1 MTQVAILTHP
11 KRNPARRPCVVP
23 VPTSLGGANNV
34 ETDSACLML
43 PLAEALR
50 GPAMRKFSLTLLAAA
65 IALTASQAS
74 AADLGVP
81 PPAPVY
87 RPLPIPIW
95 NGCYFGGN
103 IGGAWGKVEASNVS
117 IGGAVS
123 KTNSG
128 VAGGIQVGCDYQTGA
143 WVIGLRDMFDG
154 TSLSQSATFSTIPF
168 TGTANSDTHWFD
180 TLTARGGYLVIPNIL
195 LYVQGGAAWTD
206 TDVTFANGAGTQ
218 LVTISNSRT
227 GWTVGGGAEWM
238 FAPQWSVFAEYNFM
252 GFGTRSAAFASCS
265 GNCVLSVKGDIQDVL
280 VGVNYYFY
288 PY

>member
-1 MTQVAILTHP
+1 VEYRGIRYTI
-11 KRNPARRPCVVP
+11 RARIEREQW
-23 VPTSLGGANNV
+23 SV
-34 ETDSACLML
+34 E
-43 PLAEALR
+43 
-50 GPAMRKFSLTLLAAA
+50 
-65 IALTASQAS
+65 
-74 AADLGVP
+74 
-81 PPAPVY
+81 
-87 RPLPIPIW
+87 
-95 NGCYFGGN
+95 
-103 IGGAWGKVEASNVS
+103 VEASNVS

-206 TDVTFANGAGTQ
+206 TDVTFANDAGTQ

-252 GFGTRSAAFASCS
+252 GFGGS
-265 GNCVLSVKGDIQDVL
+265 NIQDIAA
-280 VGVNYYFY
+280 GVNYKF
-288 PY
+288 